1 MSHKI
6 FDPIHKEGYLPIG
19 ILIVSTCIAFAISW
33 GIGIVSLL
41 ITVGCAFFFR
51 DPARVVPASPDLV
64 VSPADGIIYN
74 IDEDHKDG
82 KRISIFLSVMNVH
95 VNRIPISGVV
105 KSLSYHP
112 GKFVRASSHKDSEDN
127 ERQDIVIETEN
138 GIEIKMSQIAGF
150 IARRIVCDL
159 KDNDQVTAGSRF
171 GIIKFGSRVDIFIP
185 NDVKILVA
193 EGQTVVGGETV
204 FADLSGNYPVCG
216 YKME

>member
-1 MSHKI
+1 MSYKI

-33 GIGIVSLL
+33 GIGILSLF
-41 ITVGCAFFFR
+41 ITIGCTFFFR
-51 DPARVVPASPDLV
+51 DPSRIVPEASDLII
-64 VSPADGIIYN
+64 SPADGIIYN
-74 IDEDHKDG
+74 IDENHEDG

-95 VNRIPISGVV
+95 VNRIPIAGVI
-105 KSLSYHP
+105 KRLNYHP

-127 ERQDIVIETEN
+127 ERQDILIETTS

-159 KDNDQVTAGSRF
+159 KENDQVTVGNRF

-185 NDVKILVA
+185 KEIGILVA
-193 EGQTVVGGETV
+193 EGQTVIGGETI
-204 FADLSGNYPVCG
+204 FADLSGKYPVCK
-216 YKME
+216 YKTA